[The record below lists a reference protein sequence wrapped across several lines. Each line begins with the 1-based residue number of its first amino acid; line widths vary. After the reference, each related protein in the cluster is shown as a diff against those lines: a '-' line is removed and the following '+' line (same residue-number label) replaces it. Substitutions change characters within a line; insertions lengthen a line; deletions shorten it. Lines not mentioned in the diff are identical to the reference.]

1 MTTPASPT
9 TTMFMRIRRERL
21 RIRKKKK
28 KKKKKRTDLVER
40 LSKMVDGYLLVY

>member
-21 RIRKKKK
+21 K

>member
-28 KKKKKRTDLVER
+28 KKRTDLVER